1 MYARAVKKV
10 LNHQIAFKS
19 NPPVSPSFTPLFLSV
34 YVCLLLCVL
43 TYFTGVGSSWDLYPL
58 LDTPESIK
66 HLQIIWQSD
75 VCYLRWVLTFRLHL
89 SVV

>member
-19 NPPVSPSFTPLFLSV
+19 NPPVSPPSLSFC
-34 YVCLLLCVL
+34 VCVLAALCAGVL

-66 HLQIIWQSD
+66 HMQIIWQSD

>member
-34 YVCLLLCVL
+34 YVCLLLCVR
-43 TYFTGVGSSWDLYPL
+43 VWDLYPL